1 MQLRLATYNI
11 RKGKGAS
18 GRAQMTEALG
28 VALAAHSLDLVLC
41 QEVFHGTDG
50 PHQTD
55 LLSQALGLGLYYGRN
70 KDRRVGHHGNATFA
84 RGEVEHS
91 ENFDISTN
99 SIERRGVL
107 YTRLNWHGQLVH
119 VFNAHLGLNQG
130 QRRRQIEQIG
140 LLIAEKCAN
149 EPVLLA
155 GDFNDW
161 NGRLDP
167 IITRELGL
175 TNAFPEAFRTW
186 HAQRPLFNLD
196 RVYVRHLEPTQQ
208 RCLSGQP
215 WRDLSDHL
223 PLFVELSIANG

>member
-1 MQLRLATYNI
+1 MLLRFATYNI

-28 VALAAHSLDLVLC
+28 KTLAEHSLDLLLC
-41 QEVFHGTDG
+41 QEVFHGTEG

-55 LLSQALGLGLYYGRN
+55 VLSQALGLGLYYGRN
-70 KDRRVGHHGNATFA
+70 KDRSVGHHGNATFA
-84 RGEVEHS
+84 RGEVEVS

-99 SIERRGVL
+99 RIERRGVL
-107 YTRLNWHGQLVH
+107 YTRLNWHGQRVH

-140 LLIAEKCAN
+140 ALISDKCAA

-167 IITRELGL
+167 IVTRELGL
-175 TNAFPEAFRTW
+175 VNAFPEAHRTW

-196 RVYVRHLEPTQQ
+196 RVYVRHLRPTQQ
-208 RCLSGQP
+208 RCMSGQP

-223 PLFVELSIANG
+223 PLFAELSIAKG

>member
-1 MQLRLATYNI
+1 MLLRFATYNI

-28 VALAAHSLDLVLC
+28 KALAEHSLDLVLC
-41 QEVFHGTDG
+41 QEVFHGTEG

-55 LLSQALGLGLYYGRN
+55 LLSQALGLSLYYGRN

-84 RGEVEHS
+84 RGEVDHS

-99 SIERRGVL
+99 ALERRGVL
-107 YTRLNWHGQLVH
+107 YTRMLWHGQRVH

-140 LLIAEKCAN
+140 ALIKEKCAN

-167 IITRELGL
+167 IVTRELGL
-175 TNAFPEAFRTW
+175 TNAFPEAVRTW

-196 RVYVRHLEPTQQ
+196 RVYVRHLRPTQP
-208 RCLSGQP
+208 RCMSGQP